1 MYRTIVSGW
10 VPIPLAERLERI
22 ARERNVSRSQLIGDV
37 LSMFADGKPIQ
48 PLPRRLGNRDGKEE
62 TALSIIRDHVA
73 ESCTQLQERLAEA
86 GIKRSVN
93 WIGKKRLPMR
103 AKGSTLT
110 EETQRTPPD
119 TRFKSNKM

>member
-48 PLPRRLGNRDGKEE
+48 PTPRKLGNRDGKEE
-62 TALSIIRDHVA
+62 QSLQIIRQHA
-73 ESCTQLQERLAEA
+73 GESCTKLVQRLAEA

-103 AKGSTLT
+103 AKGNTLS
-110 EETQRTPPD
+110 EE
-119 TRFKSNKM
+119 